1 MTLKEHFAQ
10 KLANLEAAFVAEK
23 AKIEA
28 EMAGVGPLVEHDI
41 DALRQWIANAAAHLG
56 L

>member
-1 MTLKEHFAQ
+1 MRLKEHFAQ
-10 KLANLEAAFVAEK
+10 KLANLEVAYTTEK

-41 DALRQWIANAAAHLG
+41 ESLKLWIANAAAHLG
-56 L
+56 I